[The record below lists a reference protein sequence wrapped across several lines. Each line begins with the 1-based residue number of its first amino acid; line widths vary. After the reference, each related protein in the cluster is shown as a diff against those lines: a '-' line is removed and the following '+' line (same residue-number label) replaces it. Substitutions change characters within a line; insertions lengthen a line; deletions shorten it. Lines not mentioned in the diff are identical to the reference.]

1 MAKVKAVMIFHDLM
15 EEKLRK
21 QGEEFECTQ
30 ARADV
35 LNEKGLVVVLE
46 ADQIEHPKEVPA
58 KNKAIKPSSTK

>member
-1 MAKVKAVMIFHDLM
+1 MAKVKAIMIFHDLV
-15 EEKLRK
+15 EEKLRS

-46 ADQIEHPKEVPA
+46 ADKVVEKIEPT
-58 KNKAIKPSSTK
+58 KNKAVKPSHTK